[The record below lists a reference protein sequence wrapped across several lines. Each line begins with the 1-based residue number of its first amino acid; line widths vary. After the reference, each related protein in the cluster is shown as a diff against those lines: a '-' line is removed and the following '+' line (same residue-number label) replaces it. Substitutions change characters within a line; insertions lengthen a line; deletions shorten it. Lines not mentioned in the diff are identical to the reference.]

1 MRTRARAGDCCDTE
15 VAARAGAFG
24 TLGCCARL
32 KMVRL
37 LARQKAL
44 RVSDLKQGLEV
55 GQPTVSHHL
64 KVLRDAGLVDV
75 QRRGTSAYYSLQ
87 RDALKDLLEQLLE
100 VV

>member
-1 MRTRARAGDCCDTE
+1 MRPLARDCCDTE

-37 LARQKAL
+37 LARHETL
-44 RVSDLKQGLEV
+44 RVCEVQRGLEV

-75 QRRGTSAYYSLQ
+75 RRRGTSAYYSL
-87 RDALKDLLEQLLE
+87 RRGALKDLLEELLE